1 MKTVC
6 FGEILLRL
14 SPPDSL
20 RIAQTD
26 SFEAVYGGAET
37 NVALALCGFGDAA
50 SVVTR
55 LPENEIGR
63 ACLGTVRRWGADTS
77 RILFGGGRMGIYFL
91 EKGASLRPSKV
102 IYDRR
107 DSAFALSGPDEYD
120 WEAVLSDADAF
131 FFTGITPALSDAL
144 PGIVS
149 DALEVCRRRGIPV
162 WCDVNY
168 RSALWTAERA
178 GEVMRSL
185 VRGIDTLIVNEEHAA
200 LLFGISPEESEED
213 PGQRVSS
220 VARRFCEEYGIRRI
234 ALTFRLSESSEV
246 NTVSGALWDGHELIR
261 SRDYRVPIVDRV
273 GGGDAFSAG
282 LLHGTLNGWDVR
294 RTVEFAAAANA
305 FKHSVR
311 GDFLAASEEEVARLA
326 SSDGTVRMIR

>member
-1 MKTVC
+1 MTVC

-14 SPPDSL
+14 SPPDSV
-20 RIAQTD
+20 RILQAD
-26 SFEAVYGGAET
+26 AFDAVYGGAET
-37 NVALALCGFGDAA
+37 NVALALCGFGDPA

-55 LPENEIGR
+55 LPDTEIGR
-63 ACLGTVRRWGADTS
+63 ACLGTVRRWGADVS

-107 DSAFALSGPDEYD
+107 DSAFADSAPEEYD
-120 WEAVLSDADAF
+120 WEKILDRADAF

-149 DALEVCRRRGIPV
+149 DALEVCKKRGIPV
-162 WCDVNY
+162 YCDVNY
-168 RSALWTAERA
+168 RSALWSPERA
-178 GEVMRSL
+178 GEVMRPL
-185 VRGIDTLIVNEEHAA
+185 VSGIDTLIVNEEHAA
-200 LLFGISPEESEED
+200 LLFGIAGEGEDQRERLESI
-213 PGQRVSS
+213 
-220 VARRFCEEYGIRRI
+220 ARRFSADFGIRRI
-234 ALTFRLSESSEV
+234 ALTLRLSESSEI
-246 NTVSGALWDGHELIR
+246 NTVSGVLWDGEELRR

-282 LLHGTLNGWDVR
+282 LIHGTLHGWDAA

-305 FKHSVR
+305 LKHSVR
-311 GDFLAASEEEVARLA
+311 GDFLVASEEEVERLA
-326 SSDGTVRMIR
+326 LSDGTVRMIR